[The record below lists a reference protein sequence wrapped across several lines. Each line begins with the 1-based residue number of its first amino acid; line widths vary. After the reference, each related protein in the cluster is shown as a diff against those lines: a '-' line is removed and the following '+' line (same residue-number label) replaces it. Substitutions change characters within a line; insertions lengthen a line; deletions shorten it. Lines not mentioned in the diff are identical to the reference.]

1 MDSTVFFRNKEF
13 LDIQLFLSVKSKEI
27 LLLHMEK
34 FITVKGAREHNL
46 KGLDV
51 RIPHG
56 KITVITGVSGSGKS
70 SLAFDTIFAEG
81 QRRFIESMSSYAR
94 QFLGRLDKPA
104 IDDIKGLSP
113 AIAIQQKVSSGNPR
127 STIGTSTE
135 IYDYLKLLFSR
146 IGTTYSPISGTAVR
160 KHHTKDVINFL
171 DAHWP
176 DAPFAILHQLHFIS
190 IENLNNKIQLL
201 NKEGFTRIFFHDEF
215 HLINDIEPF
224 AETAPQIWVV
234 IDRLQNTP
242 RELPQ
247 QSRLSEGIERAF
259 AEGKGECSLYNAQT
273 KELQYFNARF
283 EADELRFEEPTPA
296 FFAFNNPYGACKKC
310 EGYGITLGIDEE
322 LVFPDRTKSIYDG
335 AIAPWKGENMQEYLQ
350 RLLYKASQFDF
361 PIHRPIQDLS
371 PAQYDLLW
379 TGNNYFIGLNGFFK
393 QIESQTYKIQYRVL
407 LSRYRGKTICPDCQ
421 GTRLRKDAGY
431 VKVADKS
438 IQDVVLMSIDK
449 ALSYFQALV
458 LSSHEQTICKHILPE
473 IEQRLAYLQKVGLG
487 YLTLNRNSNTLSGG
501 EAQRIQLA
509 TSIGSSLVGSL
520 YILDEPSIGLHPR
533 DTKKLIEVLI
543 ALRNQGNTVIVVE
556 HEEEMMR
563 AADEILDIGPLA
575 GSQGGHLVYQGDF
588 KSLTKSD
595 SLTAQYLTGRKLITL
610 PQRTRTALGHLHIHN
625 ARQNNLKNIDV
636 SIPLGQLVCVTGVSG
651 SGKSTLVK
659 RLLYPLVRK
668 ELGLSSEL
676 IGKCNGLSGD
686 IKKIGH
692 VEFIDQNPIGKSS
705 RSNPITYVKAFDD
718 IREIYARQPLS
729 KLRGYKPGYFSFN
742 VSGGRCEVC
751 EGEGSITVSMQFMA
765 DVQLPCKHCK
775 AKRYKTETLE
785 IVYREKSISDLLE
798 LTLQEALDFFSAD
811 PDKLAQ
817 KVAEKIQPLVA
828 VGLGYLTVGQSSST
842 MSGGEAQR
850 IKLASFL
857 SKGSQTTPTLFI
869 FDEPTTGLHFYDIEK
884 LLIAF
889 NSLLDKGHSL
899 VVIEHNMEVIKCAD
913 YLIDLGPDGGENGGN
928 LLFSGHPKDF
938 IQLKDNT
945 TAHYLSEKLVEN

>member
-1 MDSTVFFRNKEF
+1 
-13 LDIQLFLSVKSKEI
+13 
-27 LLLHMEK
+27 MEK

-56 KITVITGVSGSGKS
+56 KLTVITGVSGSGKS

-81 QRRFIESMSSYAR
+81 QRRFIESMSAYAR

-135 IYDYLKLLFSR
+135 IYDYLKLLYAR
-146 IGTTYSPISGTAVR
+146 IGNTYSPISGNPVR
-160 KHHTKDVINFL
+160 QDQTKDVLTFL
-171 DAHWP
+171 DNSWKNNL
-176 DAPFAILHQLHFIS
+176 FAILYPLNIDS
-190 IENLNNKIQLL
+190 LNNLNNTIQSL
-201 NKEGFTRIFFHDEF
+201 NKEGFTRLFLNENFV
-215 HLINDIEPF
+215 LIDDVFPLESL
-224 AETAPQIWVV
+224 PQTTPWVV
-234 IDRLQNTP
+234 VDRLKNEP

-247 QSRLSEGIERAF
+247 QSRLAEGIERAF
-259 AEGKGECSLYNAQT
+259 VEGKGECSLYNANT
-273 KELQYFNARF
+273 HEFVNFSARF
-283 EADELRFEEPTPA
+283 EADGLRFETPSPA

-310 EGYGITLGIDEE
+310 EGYGMTLGIDEE
-322 LVFPDRTKSIYDG
+322 LVFPDRSKSIYEG
-335 AIAPWKGENMQEYLQ
+335 AVAPWKGENMQEYQ
-350 RLLYKASQFDF
+350 QTLLFQANKFDF

-371 PAQYDLLW
+371 PEQYALLW
-379 TGNNYFIGLNGFFK
+379 TGNHYFVGLNEFFK

-407 LSRYRGKTICPDCQ
+407 LSRYRGKTICPDCN
-421 GTRLRKDAGY
+421 GTRLRKDASY
-431 VKVADKS
+431 VQIAGQS

-449 ALSYFQALV
+449 ALDFFTQLELKPY
-458 LSSHEQTICKHILPE
+458 EQSVCKHILPE
-473 IEQRLAYLQKVGLG
+473 IIQRLTYLQKVGLG

-533 DTKKLIEVLI
+533 DTKKLLEVLT
-543 ALRNQGNTVIVVE
+543 ALKNQGNTVLVVE
-556 HEEEMMR
+556 HEEEIMR

-575 GSQGGHLVYQGDF
+575 GSQGGNLVFQGDF
-588 KSLTKSD
+588 QALRKSD
-595 SLTAQYLTGRKLITL
+595 SLTAQYLTGRKQIPI
-610 PQRTRTALGHLHIHN
+610 PQRTRTALGQLQIHH
-625 ARQNNLKNIDV
+625 ARQNNLKNLDV
-636 SIPLGQLVCVTGVSG
+636 QIPLGQLVCVTGVSG
-651 SGKSTLVK
+651 SGKSTLIK

-668 ELGLSSEL
+668 ELGLSSDL

-718 IREIYARQPLS
+718 IREIYARQPLA

-742 VSGGRCEVC
+742 VAGGRCEIC
-751 EGEGSITVSMQFMA
+751 EGEGNITVSMQFMA

-775 AKRYKTETLE
+775 AKRYKSETLE
-785 IVYREKSISDLLE
+785 ITYRDKSIADLLE
-798 LTLQEALDFFSAD
+798 LTLQEALDFFAAD

-817 KVAEKIQPLVA
+817 RVAEKIQPLVD

-857 SKGSQTTPTLFI
+857 GKGNQQTPTLFI

-889 NSLLDKGHSL
+889 NALLDKGHSL

-913 YLIDLGPDGGENGGN
+913 HLIDLGPDGGENGGY
-928 LLFSGHPKDF
+928 LLFAGHPKEF
-938 IQLKDNT
+938 IKLKDNT
-945 TAHYLSEKLVEN
+945 TAQFLSEKLVEN

>member
-1 MDSTVFFRNKEF
+1 
-13 LDIQLFLSVKSKEI
+13 
-27 LLLHMEK
+27 MEK

-51 RIPHG
+51 RIAHG
-56 KITVITGVSGSGKS
+56 KLTVITGVSGSGKS

-81 QRRFIESMSSYAR
+81 QRRFIESMSAYAR

-135 IYDYLKLLFSR
+135 IYDYLKLLFAR
-146 IGTTYSPISGTAVR
+146 IGSTYSPISGAVVQ
-160 KHHTKDVINFL
+160 KHQTKDVLDFL
-171 DAHWP
+171 DANWP
-176 DAPFAILHQLHFIS
+176 NEPFAILYALEFNS
-190 IENLNNKIQLL
+190 IENLNKKVQLL
-201 NKEGFTRIFFHDEF
+201 NKEGFTRLFYNDAFVLIDDIF
-215 HLINDIEPF
+215 PF
-224 AETAPQIWVV
+224 EAPPANLWVV
-234 IDRLQNTP
+234 IDRLKNEA

-259 AEGKGECSLYNAQT
+259 IEGKGTCSLYNPTQ
-273 KELQYFNARF
+273 KEFKAFSALF
-283 EADELRFEEPTPA
+283 EADGLRFEEPTAP

-310 EGYGITLGIDEE
+310 EGYGMTLGIDEE
-322 LVFPDRTKSIYDG
+322 LVIPDRTKSVYEG
-335 AIAPWKGENMQEYLQ
+335 AIAAWKGENMQEYLQ
-350 RLLYKASQFDF
+350 TLLYQANKFDF
-361 PIHRPIQDLS
+361 PIHRPIQELS
-371 PAQYDLLW
+371 PAQYELLW
-379 TGNNYFIGLNGFFK
+379 TGNKYFTGLNEFFK

-407 LSRYRGKTICPDCQ
+407 LSRYRGKTICPDCN
-421 GTRLRKDAGY
+421 GTRLRKDASY
-431 VKVADKS
+431 VKIAGKS
-438 IQDVVLMSIDK
+438 IQDVVLMNIDD
-449 ALSYFQALV
+449 ALLYFQGLELNPHQSKV
-458 LSSHEQTICKHILPE
+458 CKHILPE
-473 IEQRLAYLQKVGLG
+473 IEQRLSYLQKVGLG

-533 DTKKLIEVLI
+533 DTKKLIEVLT
-543 ALRNQGNTVIVVE
+543 ALKNQGNTVLVVE
-556 HEEEMMR
+556 HEEEIMR
-563 AADEILDIGPLA
+563 AADEIIDIGPLA
-575 GSQGGHLVYQGDF
+575 GSQGGHLVFQGAFQDLQN
-588 KSLTKSD
+588 SA
-595 SLTAQYLTGRKLITL
+595 SLTAQYLTGRKQIAL
-610 PQRTRTALGHLHIHN
+610 PQRTRSALGYLTIHH

-636 SIPLGQLVCVTGVSG
+636 QVPLGQLVCVTGVSG
-651 SGKSTLVK
+651 SGKSTLIK

-686 IKKIGH
+686 IKKLGH

-718 IREIYARQPLS
+718 IREIYARQPLA
-729 KLRGYKPGYFSFN
+729 KLRGYKPGFFSFN
-742 VSGGRCEVC
+742 VAGGRCEIC
-751 EGEGSITVSMQFMA
+751 EGEGNITVSMQFMA

-785 IVYREKSISDLLE
+785 IYYREKSIADLLA
-798 LTLQEALDFFSAD
+798 LTLQEAFDFFSAD

-817 KVAEKIQPLVA
+817 RVAEKIQPLID

-857 SKGSQTTPTLFI
+857 SKGNQQTPTLFI
-869 FDEPTTGLHFYDIEK
+869 FDEPTTGLHFFDIEK

-889 NSLLDKGHSL
+889 NALLDKGHSL

-913 YLIDLGPDGGENGGN
+913 HLIDLGPDGGENGGYV
-928 LLFSGHPKDF
+928 LFSGHPKDF
-938 IQLKDNT
+938 IKQPDNA
-945 TAHYLSEKLVEN
+945 TAQYLSEKLVEN

>member
-1 MDSTVFFRNKEF
+1 
-13 LDIQLFLSVKSKEI
+13 
-27 LLLHMEK
+27 MEK

-51 RIPHG
+51 RIAHG
-56 KITVITGVSGSGKS
+56 KLTVITGVSGSGKS

-81 QRRFIESMSSYAR
+81 QRRFIESMSAYAR

-135 IYDYLKLLFSR
+135 IYDYLKLLFAR
-146 IGTTYSPISGTAVR
+146 IGSTYSPISGAVAQ
-160 KHHTKDVINFL
+160 KHQTKDVLDFL
-171 DAHWP
+171 DANWP
-176 DAPFAILHQLHFIS
+176 NEPFAILYALEFNS
-190 IENLNNKIQLL
+190 IENLNKKIQLL
-201 NKEGFTRIFFHDEF
+201 NKEGFTRLFYNDTFVLIDDIF
-215 HLINDIEPF
+215 PF
-224 AETAPQIWVV
+224 EAPPANLWVV
-234 IDRLQNTP
+234 VDRLKNEA

-259 AEGKGECSLYNAQT
+259 IEGKGTCSLYNPTQ
-273 KELQYFNARF
+273 KEFKAFSALF
-283 EADELRFEEPTPA
+283 EADGLRFEEPTAP

-310 EGYGITLGIDEE
+310 EGYGMTLGIDEE
-322 LVFPDRTKSIYDG
+322 LVIPDRTKSVYEG
-335 AIAPWKGENMQEYLQ
+335 AIAAWKGENMQEYLQ
-350 RLLYKASQFDF
+350 TLLYQANKFDF
-361 PIHRPIQDLS
+361 PIHRPIQELS
-371 PAQYDLLW
+371 PAQYELLW
-379 TGNNYFIGLNGFFK
+379 TGNKYFTGLNEFFK

-407 LSRYRGKTICPDCQ
+407 LSRYRGKTICPDCN
-421 GTRLRKDAGY
+421 GTRLRKDASY
-431 VKVADKS
+431 VKIAGKS
-438 IQDVVLMSIDK
+438 IQDVVLMSIDD
-449 ALSYFQALV
+449 ALLYFQGLELNPHQSKV
-458 LSSHEQTICKHILPE
+458 CKHILPE
-473 IEQRLAYLQKVGLG
+473 IEQRLSYLQKVGLG

-533 DTKKLIEVLI
+533 DTKKLIEVLT
-543 ALRNQGNTVIVVE
+543 ALKNQGNTVLVVE
-556 HEEEMMR
+556 HEEEIMR
-563 AADEILDIGPLA
+563 AADEIIDIGPLA
-575 GSQGGHLVYQGDF
+575 GSQGGHLVFQGAFQDLQN
-588 KSLTKSD
+588 SA
-595 SLTAQYLTGRKLITL
+595 SLTAQYLTGRKQIAL
-610 PQRTRTALGHLHIHN
+610 PQRTRSALGYLTIHH

-636 SIPLGQLVCVTGVSG
+636 QVPLGQLVCVTGVSG
-651 SGKSTLVK
+651 SGKSTLIK

-686 IKKIGH
+686 IKKLGH

-718 IREIYARQPLS
+718 IREIYARQPLA
-729 KLRGYKPGYFSFN
+729 KLRGYKPGFFSFN
-742 VSGGRCEVC
+742 VAGGRCEIC
-751 EGEGSITVSMQFMA
+751 EGEGNITVSMQFMA

-785 IVYREKSISDLLE
+785 IYYREKSIADLLA
-798 LTLQEALDFFSAD
+798 LTLQEAFDFFSAD

-817 KVAEKIQPLVA
+817 RVAEKIQPLID

-857 SKGSQTTPTLFI
+857 SKGNQQTPTLFI
-869 FDEPTTGLHFYDIEK
+869 FDEPTTGLHFFDIEK

-889 NSLLDKGHSL
+889 NALLDKGHSL

-913 YLIDLGPDGGENGGN
+913 HLIDLGPDGGENGGYV
-928 LLFSGHPKDF
+928 LFSGHPKDF
-938 IQLKDNT
+938 IKQPDNA
-945 TAHYLSEKLVEN
+945 TAQYLSEKLVEN

>member
-1 MDSTVFFRNKEF
+1 
-13 LDIQLFLSVKSKEI
+13 
-27 LLLHMEK
+27 MEK

-51 RIPHG
+51 RIAHG
-56 KITVITGVSGSGKS
+56 KLTVITGVSGSGKS

-81 QRRFIESMSSYAR
+81 QRRFIESMSAYAR

-135 IYDYLKLLFSR
+135 IYDYLKLLFAR
-146 IGTTYSPISGTAVR
+146 IGTTYSPVSGAAVH
-160 KHHTKDVINFL
+160 KHQTKDVLHFL
-171 DAHWP
+171 DTNWA
-176 DAPFAILHQLHFIS
+176 DAPFAILYALEFTS
-190 IENLNNKIQLL
+190 TENLNKNIELL
-201 NKEGFTRIFFHDEF
+201 NKEGFTRIFFDNSF
-215 HLINDIEPF
+215 VLIDDIFPF
-224 AETAPQIWVV
+224 ETPPTNLWVV
-234 IDRLQNTP
+234 VDRLKNEV

-259 AEGKGECSLYNAQT
+259 IEGKGACSLYNATTQEF
-273 KELQYFNARF
+273 KGFSALF
-283 EADELRFEEPTPA
+283 EADGLRFEEPTTP

-310 EGYGITLGIDEE
+310 EGYGMTLGIDEE
-322 LVFPDRTKSIYDG
+322 LVIPDRNKSVYEG
-335 AIAPWKGENMQEYLQ
+335 AIAAWKGENMQEYLQ
-350 RLLYKASQFDF
+350 SLLYQASKFDF
-361 PIHRPIQDLS
+361 PIHRPIQELS
-371 PAQYDLLW
+371 PAQYALLW
-379 TGNNYFIGLNGFFK
+379 TGNKYFIGLNEFFK

-407 LSRYRGKTICPDCQ
+407 LSRYRGKTICPDCN
-421 GTRLRKDAGY
+421 GTRLRKDASY
-431 VKVADKS
+431 VKIAGKS
-438 IQDVVLMSIDK
+438 IQDVVLMSIDN
-449 ALSYFQALV
+449 ALLYFQGLELNTHQSKV
-458 LSSHEQTICKHILPE
+458 CKHILPE
-473 IEQRLAYLQKVGLG
+473 IEQRLSYLQKVGLN

-533 DTKKLIEVLI
+533 DTKKLIEVLT
-543 ALRNQGNTVIVVE
+543 ALKNQGNTVLVVE
-556 HEEEMMR
+556 HEEEIMR
-563 AADEILDIGPLA
+563 AADEIIDIGPLA
-575 GSQGGHLVYQGDF
+575 GSQGGNLVFQGDF
-588 KSLTKSD
+588 KALQKSD
-595 SLTAQYLTGRKLITL
+595 SLTAQYLTGRKQIAL
-610 PQRTRTALGHLHIHN
+610 PLRTRTALGALTIHN
-625 ARQNNLKNIDV
+625 ARQNNLKNLDV
-636 SIPLGQLVCVTGVSG
+636 QIPLGQLVCVTGVSG
-651 SGKSTLVK
+651 SGKSTLIK

-686 IKKIGH
+686 SKKLGH

-718 IREIYARQPLS
+718 IREIYARQPLA
-729 KLRGYKPGYFSFN
+729 KLRGYKPGFFSFN
-742 VSGGRCEVC
+742 VAGGRCEIC
-751 EGEGSITVSMQFMA
+751 EGEGNITVSMQFMA

-785 IVYREKSISDLLE
+785 ILYREKSIADLLA

-817 KVAEKIQPLVA
+817 RVAEKIQPLID

-857 SKGSQTTPTLFI
+857 SKGNQQTPTLFI

-889 NSLLDKGHSL
+889 NALLDKGHSL

-913 YLIDLGPDGGENGGN
+913 HLIDLGPDGGENGGY
-928 LLFSGHPKDF
+928 LLFSGHPKEF
-938 IQLKDNT
+938 VKHQDNT
-945 TAHYLSEKLVEN
+945 TAQYLSGKLVENK

>member
-1 MDSTVFFRNKEF
+1 
-13 LDIQLFLSVKSKEI
+13 
-27 LLLHMEK
+27 MEK

-146 IGTTYSPISGTAVR
+146 IGTTYSPVSGKAVQ
-160 KHHTKDVINFL
+160 KHQTKDVINFL
-171 DAHWP
+171 DTHWP
-176 DAPFAILHQLHFIS
+176 DAPFAILYLLNFNAID
-190 IENLNNKIQLL
+190 NLNKKIQLL
-201 NKEGFTRIFFHDEF
+201 NKEGFTRLFIDGKFL
-215 HLINDIEPF
+215 LINDIEPF
-224 AETAPQIWVV
+224 DEAPASIWVV
-234 IDRLQNTP
+234 IDRLQNTA

-247 QSRLSEGIERAF
+247 QSRLSEGIERAL

-273 KELQYFNARF
+273 TELQHFNARF

-310 EGYGITLGIDEE
+310 EGYGMTLGIDEE

-350 RLLYKASQFDF
+350 RLLYQASKFDF
-361 PIHRPIQDLS
+361 PIHRPIQELS
-371 PAQYDLLW
+371 PTQYQLLW
-379 TGNNYFIGLNGFFK
+379 TGNSYFIGLNEFFK

-431 VKVADKS
+431 VKIACKS
-438 IQDVVLMSIDK
+438 IQDVVLMSIDD
-449 ALSYFQALV
+449 ALSYFQALE
-458 LSSHEQTICKHILPE
+458 LSAHEQTICKHILPE

-543 ALRNQGNTVIVVE
+543 ALRNQGNTVLVVE
-556 HEEEMMR
+556 HEEEIMR

-575 GSQGGHLVYQGDF
+575 GAQGGHLVFQGDF
-588 KSLTKSD
+588 KALAKSTA
-595 SLTAQYLTGRKLITL
+595 LTAQYLTGRKQITL
-610 PQRTRTALGHLHIHN
+610 PQRTRTAIGQLHIHN

-651 SGKSTLVK
+651 SGKSTLIK
-659 RLLYPLVRK
+659 RLLYPLVRR

-718 IREIYARQPLS
+718 IRELYARQPLS
-729 KLRGYKPGYFSFN
+729 KLRAYKPGYFSFN
-742 VSGGRCEVC
+742 VAGGRCEVC
-751 EGEGSITVSMQFMA
+751 EGEGSISVSMQFMA

-775 AKRYKTETLE
+775 TKRYKTETLE
-785 IVYREKSISDLLE
+785 ILYREKSISDVLE

-817 KVAEKIQPLVA
+817 KVAEKIQPLVD

-857 SKGSQTTPTLFI
+857 SKGNQTTPTLFI

-889 NSLLDKGHSL
+889 NALLDKGHSL

-913 YLIDLGPDGGENGGN
+913 HLIDLGPEGGENGGN
-928 LLFSGHPKDF
+928 LLFSGKPKDF
-938 IQLKDNT
+938 IRLKDNA
-945 TAHYLSEKLVEN
+945 TAQYLSEKLVEN